1 MLYEFRTY
9 RLKPR
14 SLAEVEQRFG
24 EAYEH
29 RRKYSEL
36 AAFWHTE
43 IGPLNEVVHVWPYLD
58 LETRARV
65 RAAAAKDAHWPPKI
79 QDAIVAMQSEI
90 LIPFPFSPG
99 LPP

>member
-43 IGPLNEVVHVWPYLD
+43 IGPLNEVVHVWPYPD